1 MSHEAMAEMLK
12 SLDLKRRLALIA
24 RAWRRFNKFNPVLFG
39 MRRALLLARIQHVQG
54 PTRID
59 YAMNELVVACVFRNG
74 YLHIASFLD
83 HYRSLGVKH
92 FVFID
97 NGSTDGSPSFL
108 SESSDIT
115 LFRTSAPYDTYEN
128 VMKTFLV
135 EKFCRGRWCLFA
147 DIDELFDYPL
157 SKWCSLADFL
167 SYLNR
172 HEYTAVITQ
181 MLDMFADTPLSEVR
195 SKPDDSLREK
205 YNYYDL
211 SAIRKRRYRSPVPDP
226 RIVEYF
232 GGIRQ
237 QAFGSLNGLTKISL
251 FLLDGKLV
259 PFFDWHH
266 TRNSRIADVTTVL
279 LHFPFVET
287 FTEKVHEAVD
297 SGRYGVLTEEEYIAY
312 RRGLLTTPRLTLKQK
327 TARALAEVDEL
338 VESGFLVASVR
349 YMNWCKGACAVAEKG
364 GR

>member
-1 MSHEAMAEMLK
+1 MAPVRK
-12 SLDLKRRLALIA
+12 SLDLKRRLASFP
-24 RAWRRFNKFNPVLFG
+24 RDWKRFNKFNPVLFG
-39 MRRALLLARIQHVQG
+39 IRRALLAARIRHVQG
-54 PTRID
+54 PRRID
-59 YAMNELVVACVFRNG
+59 YDMNELVVACIFRNG
-74 YLHIASFLD
+74 YLHINSFLT

-97 NGSTDGSPSFL
+97 NGSTDGSPSLL
-108 SESSDIT
+108 SECSDIT
-115 LFRTSAPYDTYEN
+115 LLRTSAPYAVYEN

-157 SKWCSLADFL
+157 SKWCSLAEFL

-172 HEYTAVITQ
+172 HDYTAVITQ
-181 MLDMFADTPLSEVR
+181 LLDMFADTPLCEVR

-205 YNYYDL
+205 YIYYDL
-211 SAIRKRRYRSPVPDP
+211 SAIRKRRYLSPVPDP
-226 RIVEYF
+226 RIMGHF
-232 GGIRQ
+232 GGIRKH
-237 QAFGSLNGLTKISL
+237 AFGTLNGLTKISL
-251 FLLDGKLV
+251 FLLDGNLV
-259 PFFDWHH
+259 PFFLWHH

-287 FTEKVHEAVD
+287 FTEKVHEAAG
-297 SGRYGVLTEEEYIAY
+297 SGRYGPVTEDEYMAY
-312 RRGLLTTPRLTLKQK
+312 QCGLLATPRLTLKRK

-338 VESGFLVASVR
+338 VESGFLFASDR
-349 YMNWCKGACAVAEKG
+349 YTNWCKGACAVAHEG